1 MYLNQDRKLQIIPE
15 EEFPSA
21 IVQIEEELS
30 GLRREG
36 YFTGEGGARLYY
48 EYFPAQNPV
57 GSVVFVH

>member
-30 GLRREG
+30 GLDKEEKKA
-36 YFTGEGGARLYY
+36 FLESL
-48 EYFPAQNPV
+48 
-57 GSVVFVH
+57 